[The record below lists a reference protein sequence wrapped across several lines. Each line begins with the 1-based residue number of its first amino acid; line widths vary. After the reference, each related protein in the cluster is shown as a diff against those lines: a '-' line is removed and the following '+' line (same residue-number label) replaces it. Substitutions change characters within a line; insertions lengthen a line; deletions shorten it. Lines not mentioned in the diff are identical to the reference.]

1 MAAMDNPYIRYL
13 VAAVVIVAIL
23 YFVPFLRRLVSVV
36 IRLAIFALAI
46 AVAVGGVTML
56 LNNETIFE
64 QPGAKLRV
72 KRFISENSART
83 TESGTGLALCDPA
96 APPITKAA
104 EDALIKQAQAQF
116 AAEQAAAAA
125 AAASPVAASSPGA
138 QTSTATAPSP
148 ASTPSPVAASS
159 AAAAAEMP
167 EDDYPELMRRS
178 YPGIPHAK
186 LFDLSKEVVNS
197 LGGWKIVKE
206 DARAGTLDCTYTS
219 RVVGMEDDVKI
230 TVMPNGEIDVCSRS
244 GTARP
249 DSTSLWRYF
258 PGDFGANVG
267 HIKQFYETIE
277 PKMDAVYQEEQEKE
291 NAKKPH

>member
-13 VAAVVIVAIL
+13 IVAVVIVAIL
-23 YFVPFLRRLVSVV
+23 YFVPFIRRLISVLV
-36 IRLAIFALAI
+36 RLAIFALAI

-72 KRFISENSART
+72 KRFVSVNSART

-96 APPITKAA
+96 APPISKAGEEALRKEA
-104 EDALIKQAQAQF
+104 EAKF

-125 AAASPVAASSPGA
+125 ASPAANSSPAASL
-138 QTSTATAPSP
+138 PSP
-148 ASTPSPVAASS
+148 ASTPAAAASS
-159 AAAAAEMP
+159 AEMP

-186 LFDLSKEVVNS
+186 LFDLSKQVVNS

-206 DARAGTLDCTYTS
+206 DAGAGTLDCIYTS
-219 RVVGMEDDVKI
+219 RVLGMEDDVKI
-230 TVMPNGEIDVCSRS
+230 AVLPSGEIDVCSRS

-249 DSTSLWRYF
+249 DSTSLWRYL

-277 PKMDAVYQEEQEKE
+277 PKMDAVYQEQQEKE

>member
-1 MAAMDNPYIRYL
+1 MDNPYIRYL
-13 VAAVVIVAIL
+13 IAAVIVVVIL
-23 YFVPFLRRLVSVV
+23 YFVPFLRRLISVL

-46 AVAVGGVTML
+46 AIAFGGVTML

-64 QPGAKLRV
+64 QPGAKLRA
-72 KRFISENSART
+72 KRFVSENSART

-96 APPITKAA
+96 APPITKAG
-104 EDALIKQAQAQF
+104 EEALRKE
-116 AAEQAAAAA
+116 AAAKWAADQAAAATP
-125 AAASPVAASSPGA
+125 AASPAASSPGA
-138 QTSTATAPSP
+138 QASPAGSPSP
-148 ASTPSPVAASS
+148 ASTPAP
-159 AAAAAEMP
+159 AAAASPAEMP

-178 YPGIPHAK
+178 YPGIPRAK

-197 LGGWKIVKE
+197 LGGWRIVKE
-206 DARAGTLDCTYTS
+206 DSRAGTLDCVYAS
-219 RVVGMEDDVKI
+219 RVLGMEDDVKI
-230 TVMPNGEIDVCSRS
+230 TVLPSGEIDVCSRS

-249 DSTSLWRYF
+249 DSTSLWRYI

-277 PKMDAVYQEEQEKE
+277 PKMDAVYQAEQEKE